1 MVVNYQSWLLTS
13 SNSWDDDPKVSPNEL
28 LQGYRRWADVAAEL
42 FGGLDILTVDAII
55 EAETGKV
62 CW

>member
-1 MVVNYQSWLLTS
+1 M
-13 SNSWDDDPKVSPNEL
+13 
-28 LQGYRRWADVAAEL
+28 AAQL

-62 CW
+62 RNKLITVSQLWKFYGKLEYLKSE